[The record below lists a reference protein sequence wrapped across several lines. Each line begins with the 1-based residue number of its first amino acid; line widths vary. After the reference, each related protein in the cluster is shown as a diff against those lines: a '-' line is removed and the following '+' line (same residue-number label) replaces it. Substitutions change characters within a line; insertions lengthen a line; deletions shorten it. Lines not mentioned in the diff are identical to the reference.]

1 MRELVVCDYYV
12 CNVYHRS
19 LLYRSSK
26 QSLFYRRCLLDS
38 LLYHSCSLSPFTKSL
53 SLVLERLAKSPTK
66 LYPQAL
72 PFILHTNLVLSA
84 LPVSH

>member
-26 QSLFYRRCLLDS
+26 QSLFYCRCFLD
-38 LLYHSCSLSPFTKSL
+38 LCHTCSLSPFTKSL
-53 SLVLERLAKSPTK
+53 SLVLQRLAKSPTK
-66 LYPQAL
+66 LYPQPL
-72 PFILHTNLVLSA
+72 PFILVLSA
-84 LPVSH
+84 LPVAH